1 MTKNKTLK
9 NTIIWLI
16 MRKIY
21 WRLFSLSLTLL
32 LSGCNFIEGIFSYGQ
47 EKEFSLPK
55 IDLSPKY
62 CGDNLE
68 NISSYPTK
76 IYPVFFDV
84 GNYPSDSSKYRG
96 EIQEFIKSNFCEN
109 VRRGYASDFFEV
121 LVLGYFLDKNQA
133 EELKNTVGHYL
144 SDVKVGTSYE
154 MKVAPSELRDLAKL
168 NEAQVQEILSMDK
181 NNYRNQTFKPIVPT
195 YVPEGYQIAKF
206 SLMDDR
212 RWGPSYG
219 ILYKNNNNFCFS
231 IGGSSGG
238 WGDGPRDYQP
248 VEVISPA
255 LGKVILEY
263 TDNHRDRTQ
272 SSLVTSVYGGVL
284 GSQQAYGLG
293 SGPPRRV
300 GDKECRSIS
309 IQEAVKIVESL
320 QYLNP

>member
-1 MTKNKTLK
+1 MARK
-9 NTIIWLI
+9 IAVVSFWLI
-16 MRKIY
+16 P
-21 WRLFSLSLTLL
+21 TLL
-32 LSGCNFIEGIFSYGQ
+32 LSGCNLIDGIFSYGQ

-133 EELKNTVGHYL
+133 EELKNTVSRYL
-144 SDVKVGTSYE
+144 SDVKVGTTYE
-154 MKVAPSELRDLAKL
+154 MKVAPSELGDLAKL
-168 NEAQVQEILSMDK
+168 NEAQVQELLSMNR
-181 NNYRNQTFKPIVPT
+181 NNYRKITFKPIVPA
-195 YVPEGYQIAKF
+195 YVPEGYEIAEF
-206 SLMDDR
+206 SLDEGR
-212 RWGPSYG
+212 GGPEYN
-219 ILYKNNNNFCFS
+219 ILYTDDNNFCFE
-231 IGGSSGG
+231 IYGNSGG

-248 VEVISPA
+248 VEAISPA

-263 TDNHRDRTQ
+263 TDNHRDRSQ
-272 SSLVTSVYGGVL
+272 SEINFAGKHGLLGG
-284 GSQQAYGLG
+284 QQAYWFISPSLNNQSCG
-293 SGPPRRV
+293 
-300 GDKECRSIS
+300 SIS